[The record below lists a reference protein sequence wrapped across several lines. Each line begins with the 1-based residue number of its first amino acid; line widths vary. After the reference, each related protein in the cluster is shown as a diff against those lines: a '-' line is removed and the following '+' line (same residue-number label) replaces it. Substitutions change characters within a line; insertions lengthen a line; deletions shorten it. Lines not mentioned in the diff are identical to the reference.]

1 MHDGGLG
8 LSCPVKL
15 IRFQINLL
23 INITYL
29 YALPLASILLL
40 LLLVLLL
47 LLLLLLLRLL
57 PPPSPPP
64 SPPPPPPPAL
74 IFNP

>member
-29 YALPLASILLL
+29 YALPLASILLIL
-40 LLLVLLL
+40 LLVLVLLL
-47 LLLLLLLRLL
+47 LLLLLILRLL
-57 PPPSPPP
+57 PPP